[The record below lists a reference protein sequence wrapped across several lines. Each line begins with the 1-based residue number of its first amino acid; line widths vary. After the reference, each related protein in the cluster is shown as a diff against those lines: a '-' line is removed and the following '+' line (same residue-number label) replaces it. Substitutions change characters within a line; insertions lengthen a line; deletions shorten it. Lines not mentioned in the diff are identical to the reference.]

1 MKKFALISA
10 LAGAA
15 MFIASNASAVM
26 GTIAV
31 SGTAELQSFTT
42 NKSGDTIL
50 VGLKRSVSQKDL
62 LFILAEATGDTN
74 ITSKPTKI
82 YYDPDAINTNLTI
95 WVNNNETIT
104 NNIYG
109 IFYYSNSASGRVP
122 LDGTNDAGY
131 YSYMEF
137 DYNSPNGQIEG
148 FWNPGGMEANSV
160 VNINSALTSVSET
173 GNAILYV
180 HDNPLAFD
188 LLGFWNLVHSNPLGT
203 PSKFYFANNTVD
215 GFAQN
220 YAMVFHGAIAFKLS
234 SSVSKGTNIVS
245 ESFTLKG
252 SGDMNYNQTN
262 GTISGT
268 ATFSGKGPVSP

>member
-15 MFIASNASAVM
+15 MFITSNASAVM

-50 VGLKRSVSQKDL
+50 VSLKRSVSQKDL
-62 LFILAEATGDTN
+62 LFILAKATGDTN

-82 YYDPDAINTNLTI
+82 YYNPDAINTNLTI

-109 IFYYSNSASGRVP
+109 IFYYSNSVSGLVP
-122 LDGTNDAGY
+122 LDGTNNAGY
-131 YSYMEF
+131 YSFMEF
-137 DYNSPNGQIEG
+137 DYNNQNGQIEG

-160 VNINSALTSVSET
+160 VNVSSTGTAASET

-180 HDNPLAFD
+180 HDNPLAFN
-188 LLGFWNLVHSNPLGT
+188 LLGFWNFVHGNPLGT
-203 PSKFYFANNTVD
+203 PSKFYFANNSI
-215 GFAQN
+215 GEFAQD
-220 YAMVFHGAIAFKLS
+220 YAMVFHGAIVFNFS
-234 SSVSKGTNIVS
+234 SSQSKGTNMVS

-262 GTISGT
+262 GTINGT
-268 ATFSGKGPVSP
+268 VTFSGKGPVSP